1 MSGQI
6 TINSTVLQSLSAM
19 LAAQASAVSV
29 KPAKTITIFDRE
41 RAALHVLD
49 WLGCAYGAYDS
60 SNANNFLFA
69 TPLPKSTIVPIE
81 RRATTSSPRADLQVY
96 STIGG
101 GFATHWFDA
110 LQHNASLGNVLEMD
124 DLHRS
129 SILHPGPVIIPAAI
143 VAAQSIAITTGR
155 PVSGAQLL
163 DAIVRGY
170 EATIRIGRALGAS
183 HYKFYH
189 NTSTC
194 GAFGAAAAAASLFGA
209 NSEQMCWALANA
221 GSRTGGLWQMRF
233 EATDTKSLHNV
244 MAAQTGVQAAMLA
257 MRGVRGPAS
266 LLEGVCGLF
275 AATAPDGDVM
285 EVMRGAGEEDWLMH
299 AVSFK
304 PWPACRHAHPAI
316 DAAIAVQLKLPSFS
330 VQVIQQITLKTY
342 KAAIDFCDKPNP
354 TTVAEAKFSLQH
366 AVAATFVAVEAGA
379 LPWLDSF
386 TVKSIVQPN
395 VAALRSRVV
404 VLEDTAYTSAFPN
417 RYGAEIEVVLNDG
430 SRFWHQQLVAV
441 GDPELPLNTQQISQ
455 KAANLMASQGVTQA
469 DFEVLQRSTQALAA
483 PAHAATTVADF
494 VRSWPKPNL
503 SNLTS
508 KATA

>member
-19 LAAQASAVSV
+19 LLAQAMSVSV

-49 WLGCAYGAYDS
+49 WLGCAYGAY
-60 SNANNFLFA
+60 NPNNFLFA
-69 TPLPKSTIVPIE
+69 MPHLTPSSPV
-81 RRATTSSPRADLQVY
+81 TSSSAREFLQAY
-96 STIGG
+96 ATIGG
-101 GFATHWFDA
+101 GSAAHWFDA

-143 VAAQSIAITTGR
+143 IAAQYIAVTTGR
-155 PVSGAQLL
+155 PVAGAQLL

-275 AATAPDGDVM
+275 AATAPDGDAL
-285 EVMRGAGEEDWLMH
+285 EVMRGVGEEDWLMH

-304 PWPACRHAHPAI
+304 PWPACRHAHPVI
-316 DAAIAVQLKLPSFS
+316 DAAIAVQLKIPNFS
-330 VQVIQQITLKTY
+330 VSMIQQITLKTY

-366 AVAATFVAVEAGA
+366 AVAATLVAIEGGA
-379 LPWLDSF
+379 LPWLDAFSLAA
-386 TVKSIVQPN
+386 IMQPN
-395 VAALRSRVV
+395 IATLRRL
-404 VLEDTAYTSAFPN
+404 VLVTEDAAYTRAFPN

-441 GDPELPLNTQQISQ
+441 GDPELPLNAQQIGQ
-455 KAANLMASQGVTQA
+455 KAANLMASQGVLQQ
-469 DFEVLQRSTQALAA
+469 DFEVLQRLTQALAA
-483 PAHAATTVADF
+483 PAHAAATVADF
-494 VRSWPKPNL
+494 VRSWPKPSL
-503 SNLTS
+503 SNLTN

>member
-19 LAAQASAVSV
+19 LLAQAPAGST

-49 WLGCAYGAYDS
+49 WLGCAYGAY
-60 SNANNFLFA
+60 NANNFLFA
-69 TPLPKSTIVPIE
+69 TPHF
-81 RRATTSSPRADLQVY
+81 TTPSPTREHAQTY
-96 STIGG
+96 ATIGG
-101 GFATHWFDA
+101 GTVAHWFDA

-143 VAAQSIAITTGR
+143 TAAQNSAIATGR

-194 GAFGAAAAAASLFGA
+194 GAFGAAAAAASLLGA

-275 AATAPDGDVM
+275 AATAPDADALD
-285 EVMRGAGEEDWLMH
+285 VMRGAGEEDWLMH

-316 DAAIAVQLKLPSFS
+316 DAALAVQQKIPNFS
-330 VQVIQQITLKTY
+330 VQMIQQITLKTY
-342 KAAIDFCDKPNP
+342 RAAIDFCDKPNP

-366 AVAATFVAVEAGA
+366 AVAATLIAIEGGA

-386 TVKSIVQPN
+386 SLEAIKQPN
-395 VAALRSRVV
+395 IAALRGRVL
-404 VLEDTAYTSAFPN
+404 VLEDTTYTSAFPN
-417 RYGAEIEVVLNDG
+417 RYGAEIEVLLNDG

-441 GDPELPLNTQQISQ
+441 GDPELPLSASQISQ
-455 KAANLMASQGVTQA
+455 KAANLMASQGILQA
-469 DFEVLQRSTQALAA
+469 DYEVLQRLTQALAA
-483 PAHAATTVADF
+483 PAHAAATVADF
-494 VRSWPKPNL
+494 VRSWPKSGLN
-503 SNLTS
+503 NLTN